1 MNGSNRIDLAALL
14 LRGPLG
20 VMFIADAL
28 LKYLVFTGAGIV
40 VGLLGGGRFAL
51 AARRPS
57 RRAAFRL
64 QRAD

>member
-1 MNGSNRIDLAALL
+1 VFLA
-14 LRGPLG
+14 
-20 VMFIADAL
+20 V
-28 LKYLVFTGAGIV
+28 AGIV

-51 AARRPS
+51 ASLTPS